1 MAASTRTVGFH
12 AAPAYASPSNARL
25 PLQQQGI
32 NWRNV
37 SNISFST
44 KLQQHLEP
52 GTFDQQNSAQTNGPL
67 VPHIVSMVWCA
78 SF

>member
-12 AAPAYASPSNARL
+12 AAPAYASSANARY

-32 NWRNV
+32 DWCNV
-37 SNISFST
+37 SNITFST
-44 KLQQHLEP
+44 ELQQHLEA